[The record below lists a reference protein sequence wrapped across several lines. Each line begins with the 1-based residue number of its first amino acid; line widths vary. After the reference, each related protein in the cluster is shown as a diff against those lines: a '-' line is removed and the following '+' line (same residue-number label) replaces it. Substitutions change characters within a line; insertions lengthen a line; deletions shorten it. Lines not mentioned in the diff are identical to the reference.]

1 MTTTAPDTKE
11 NILNDPPIIK
21 RKVGRPGR
29 KKLDVESKNKRTQQN
44 RIAQRAYRERKE
56 QKLKNLENKIVWLE
70 QLNLQNLNEIN
81 FINANLKRLLD
92 DLKQYRSFNDDDL
105 FLLKFLNEKNDIKSL
120 INNEISKINN
130 NLKESNINRSNHH
143 DEDNDNDNKVIPNTD
158 LKLNNNIQPLSSNNN
173 SFDLINTWVNTTS
186 ITNSNSNNNSSN
198 CDSSPD
204 IIDNNISNNISNG
217 NNNSN
222 NNNNNIW
229 DSFPILDNLT
239 SISSDDV
246 LDFNNA
252 FEDNK
257 GYKDIL
263 KVKNIDN
270 NNIDIILNN
279 IAFPDIW
286 ENSNKDM
293 ILKDN
298 INNNNDLA
306 SNLNI
311 LPFDCNCGG
320 VCFNNQISF
329 DNKYND
335 DSNYNNVVCNSAC
348 NSACNSDDDNDDDYN
363 DDTAVIKCDLLTR
376 HLLNKESIQSII
388 NDKNFMNNNTTNDTF
403 NAKFPL
409 SCSHF
414 IRRIKVRDEISFE
427 DEVEK
432 LCNELMIKCRHDPV
446 NESILLEKGE
456 LKKAIVS

>member
-1 MTTTAPDTKE
+1 MTATAPDAKE
-11 NILNDPPIIK
+11 NILNDPPFIK

-120 INNEISKINN
+120 INNEINKINN
-130 NLKESNINRSNHH
+130 NLKESNISRSNH
-143 DEDNDNDNKVIPNTD
+143 DDNNNNKVIPNID
-158 LKLNNNIQPLSSNNN
+158 LKLNNNVQPLFSNNN
-173 SFDLINTWVNTTS
+173 SLDLTNTWVNTTS

-222 NNNNNIW
+222 IW
-229 DSFPILDNLT
+229 DSFPMLDNLT

-263 KVKNIDN
+263 KVKNTDN
-270 NNIDIILNN
+270 GNNDNIDIILNN

-348 NSACNSDDDNDDDYN
+348 NSDDDNDDDYN

-388 NDKNFMNNNTTNDTF
+388 NDKSFMNNNTANDTF
-403 NAKFPL
+403 NNKFPL

-432 LCNELMIKCRHDPV
+432 LCNELMVKCRHDPV